1 MSPSENAMREQL
13 QPDTP
18 LLAIEGLCTHLGSD
32 TRPVRAVDDVSLRIH
47 RGETFVLLGE
57 SGCGKSMIALSMMRL
72 LPHAGRI
79 VAGDVLL
86 DGQSLRA
93 LSEAEM
99 RAERGGRIGMIFQE
113 PMTSL
118 NPVMTVGE
126 QVAEAVRLHDAECRA
141 RAGARVIE
149 LFRSVGIPDPERRAK
164 EYPHQLSGGM
174 KQRVMIAMALAG
186 RPELLI
192 ADEPT
197 TALDVTIQAQVLD
210 LLKRLQR
217 ETGMAIL
224 LITHDLGVVA
234 EMADRVGVMYAGQLL
249 EINDVEGFFARP
261 AHPYSRKLFRSVP
274 KAENRHLGLDVIP
287 GIVPALN
294 QPFDHCR
301 FADRCDLVH
310 ELCRSTQPPW
320 RGEAEDGYRC
330 HLALE
335 EMKDSAK
342 APLAALEAEQASD
355 AALLQVQGLKV
366 HFPIH
371 KGVLRRVVGQVKAV
385 DGLDMVIKTGRTVA
399 LVGESGCGKTTV
411 GKAILQLRRPTAGR
425 VLFDGTD
432 LAGVQ
437 GRELRRLRREFQIIF
452 QDPASSMNPRMLVED
467 IIAEGMVAQGIGGN
481 RAERRLLVDRLL
493 EQVGM
498 QPSAAQRYPHEFSGG
513 QRQRIAIARALA
525 LSPRLIVC
533 DEPTSALDVSVQ
545 AQVLNLLK
553 ELQAR
558 LGLSY
563 LFITHNISV
572 VAYLAHEVAVMYLG
586 RIVEYGEVGEVLQNP
601 MHPYTSALLS
611 AVPVPDPEH
620 KREVMRLEGDMPSP
634 INPPSGCHFHPRCPH
649 AKPICRE
656 SYPETSELAQ
666 GRRVACWLMVPEKQ
680 AGQ

>member
-1 MSPSENAMREQL
+1 
-13 QPDTP
+13 
-18 LLAIEGLCTHLGSD
+18 
-32 TRPVRAVDDVSLRIH
+32 
-47 RGETFVLLGE
+47 
-57 SGCGKSMIALSMMRL
+57 
-72 LPHAGRI
+72 
-79 VAGDVLL
+79 
-86 DGQSLRA
+86 
-93 LSEAEM
+93 
-99 RAERGGRIGMIFQE
+99 
-113 PMTSL
+113 
-118 NPVMTVGE
+118 
-126 QVAEAVRLHDAECRA
+126 
-141 RAGARVIE
+141 
-149 LFRSVGIPDPERRAK
+149 
-164 EYPHQLSGGM
+164 
-174 KQRVMIAMALAG
+174 
-186 RPELLI
+186 
-192 ADEPT
+192 
-197 TALDVTIQAQVLD
+197 
-210 LLKRLQR
+210 
-217 ETGMAIL
+217 
-224 LITHDLGVVA
+224 
-234 EMADRVGVMYAGQLL
+234 
-249 EINDVEGFFARP
+249 
-261 AHPYSRKLFRSVP
+261 
-274 KAENRHLGLDVIP
+274 
-287 GIVPALN
+287 
-294 QPFDHCR
+294 
-301 FADRCDLVH
+301 
-310 ELCRSTQPPW
+310 
-320 RGEAEDGYRC
+320 
-330 HLALE
+330 
-335 EMKDSAK
+335 
-342 APLAALEAEQASD
+342 
-355 AALLQVQGLKV
+355 
-366 HFPIH
+366 
-371 KGVLRRVVGQVKAV
+371 
-385 DGLDMVIKTGRTVA
+385 MVIRTGRTVA

-437 GRELRRLRREFQIIF
+437 GRALRRLRREFQIIF
-452 QDPASSMNPRMLVED
+452 QDPASLMNPRMLVED